1 MIDKNILK
9 QKLEETKAKIK
20 SNSKDA
26 HFADSLISDLLSIK
40 GQLEH
45 EPTLVHITEASV
57 IDRFDGAHFEMCI
70 TKDGTAVYRT
80 RGGYTIVADYG
91 LSSLNKTISNFI
103 ALSKNE
109 VKLSDDEMEAVLLD
123 LDANAHVLNIPM
135 LAFSDL
141 DFKFELAKM
150 VVNFLR
156 DTYDKAL
163 NATLQDET
171 PEENKIFKDGIT
183 AIHNTVDELKS
194 LTEE

>member
-1 MIDKNILK
+1 MK
-9 QKLEETKAKIK
+9 QKLEETKAKLK
-20 SNSKDA
+20 ANSKDA
-26 HFADSLISDLLSIK
+26 HFADSLISDLLSMK

-45 EPTLVHITEASV
+45 EPTLVHIAEADIV
-57 IDRFDGAHFEMCI
+57 DRFDGAHFEMCI

-91 LSSLNKTISNFI
+91 LSSLNKTISSFI

-109 VKLSDDEMEAVLLD
+109 VKLSDGEMEAVLLD

-135 LAFSDL
+135 IAFSDL

-150 VVNFLR
+150 VINFLR
-156 DTYDKAL
+156 NTYDKAMD
-163 NATLQDET
+163 ASLQEET
-171 PEENKIFKDGIT
+171 PEENKVFKDGIT
-183 AIHNTVDELKS
+183 AIHDTVAELKA

>member
-1 MIDKNILK
+1 MTDKNTLK

-26 HFADSLISDLLSIK
+26 HFADTLISDLLSLK

-45 EPTLVHITEASV
+45 QPTLVHIAEDDIVS
-57 IDRFDGAHFEMCI
+57 RFDGAHFEMCV

-91 LSSLNKTISNFI
+91 LTSLNSTIRNFI
-103 ALSKNE
+103 SLSKNE

-141 DFKFELAKM
+141 NFKFELAKM
-150 VVNFLR
+150 VINFLR
-156 DTYDKAL
+156 DTYDKAME
-163 NATLQDET
+163 APLQDET
-171 PEENKIFKDGIT
+171 PEENKVFKDGIT

>member
-1 MIDKNILK
+1 M
-9 QKLEETKAKIK
+9 K

-26 HFADSLISDLLSIK
+26 HFADTLISDLLSLK

-45 EPTLVHITEASV
+45 KSTLVYVAEDDIV
-57 IDRFDGAHFEMCI
+57 DRFDGAHFEMCI

-135 LAFSDL
+135 IAFSDL
-141 DFKFELAKM
+141 NFKFELAKM
-150 VVNFLR
+150 VIKFLR
-156 DTYDKAL
+156 DTYDKAMD
-163 NATLQDET
+163 ASLQDET
-171 PEENKIFKDGIT
+171 PEENKVFKDGIT
-183 AIHNTVDELKS
+183 AIHDTVAEIKS

>member
-1 MIDKNILK
+1 MK
-9 QKLEETKAKIK
+9 QRLEETKAKLK
-20 SNSKDA
+20 ANSKDA

-40 GQLEH
+40 GQLSH
-45 EPTLVHITEASV
+45 EPTLVHIAEDDIT
-57 IDRFDGAHFEMCI
+57 DRFDGAHFEMCI

-91 LSSLNKTISNFI
+91 LTSLNQTIRAFI
-103 ALSKNE
+103 SLSKNE

-135 LAFSDL
+135 LAFSDI

-150 VVNFLR
+150 VINFLR
-156 DTYDKAL
+156 DTYDKTM
-163 NATLQDET
+163 NAPLQDET
-171 PEENKIFKDGIT
+171 PEENKVFKDGIT

>member
-1 MIDKNILK
+1 MIDKNTLK

-45 EPTLVHITEASV
+45 EPTLVHITEASI
-57 IDRFDGAHFEMCI
+57 IDRFDGANFEMCI

-91 LSSLNKTISNFI
+91 LSSLNKTISDFI
-103 ALSKNE
+103 TLSKNE
-109 VKLSDDEMEAVLLD
+109 VKLSDSEMEAVLLD

-150 VVNFLR
+150 VINFLR
-156 DTYDKAL
+156 DTYDKAM
-163 NATLQDET
+163 NAPLQDET
-171 PEENKIFKDGIT
+171 PEENKVFKDGIT

>member
-1 MIDKNILK
+1 MTDKNVLK

-40 GQLEH
+40 GQIEH
-45 EPTLVHITEASV
+45 EPTLVHIAEASIV
-57 IDRFDGAHFEMCI
+57 DRFDGAHFEMCV

-103 ALSKNE
+103 TLAKNE

-135 LAFSDL
+135 LAFSDM

-150 VVNFLR
+150 VINFLR
-156 DTYDKAL
+156 DTYDKAM

-183 AIHNTVDELKS
+183 AINDTVNDLKS

>member
-1 MIDKNILK
+1 MTDKNTLK

-45 EPTLVHITEASV
+45 EPTLVHITEASI

-91 LSSLNKTISNFI
+91 LSSLNKTISDFI
-103 ALSKNE
+103 TLSKNE
-109 VKLSDDEMEAVLLD
+109 VKLSDSEMEAVLLD

-150 VVNFLR
+150 VINFLR
-156 DTYDKAL
+156 DTYDKAM
-163 NATLQDET
+163 NAPLQDET
-171 PEENKIFKDGIT
+171 PEENKVFKDGIT

>member
-1 MIDKNILK
+1 M
-9 QKLEETKAKIK
+9 EETKAKLK
-20 SNSKDA
+20 TNSKDA
-26 HFADSLISDLLSIK
+26 HFADTLISDLLSLK

-45 EPTLVHITEASV
+45 QPTLVHIAEDDIVA
-57 IDRFDGAHFEMCI
+57 RFDGAHFEMCV

-80 RGGYTIVADYG
+80 RGGYTIVADYE
-91 LSSLNKTISNFI
+91 LTSLNRTIRNFI
-103 ALSKNE
+103 SLSKNE

-141 DFKFELAKM
+141 NFKFDLAKM
-150 VVNFLR
+150 VINFLR
-156 DTYDKAL
+156 DTYDKAM
-163 NATLQDET
+163 NAPLQDET
-171 PEENKIFKDGIT
+171 PEENKVFKDGIT

>member
-1 MIDKNILK
+1 MTNKETLR

-45 EPTLVHITEASV
+45 KPTLVHIAEEDV
-57 IDRFDGAHFEMCI
+57 VDRFDGQHFEMCV

-91 LSSLNKTISNFI
+91 LTNLNGTIRNFI
-103 ALSKNE
+103 TLSKNE
-109 VKLSDDEMEAVLLD
+109 VTYSADEMESILLE

-135 LAFSDL
+135 IAFSDL
-141 DFKFELAKM
+141 NYKFELAKM
-150 VVNFLR
+150 AISFLR
-156 DTYDKAL
+156 GTYEKAMQSP
-163 NATLQDET
+163 LQDET
-171 PEENKIFKDGIT
+171 PDENKTFKDGVM
-183 AIHNTVDELKS
+183 AINDVVSELEV
-194 LTEE
+194 LTKA

>member
-1 MIDKNILK
+1 MTDKNTLK

-26 HFADSLISDLLSIK
+26 HFADLLISDLLSIK

-45 EPTLVHITEASV
+45 EPTLVHIAEEDV
-57 IDRFDGAHFEMCI
+57 VDRFDGQHFEMCV
-70 TKDGTAVYRT
+70 TKDGAAVYRT

-91 LSSLNKTISNFI
+91 LRSLNKAISDFI

-109 VKLSDDEMEAVLLD
+109 TKLSDSEMEAVLLD

-135 LAFSDL
+135 LAFSDI

-150 VVNFLR
+150 VINFLR
-156 DTYDKAL
+156 NTYDKAME
-163 NATLQDET
+163 AQLQDET
-171 PEENKIFKDGIT
+171 PEENKVFKDGIT

>member
-1 MIDKNILK
+1 MTDKNTLK

-45 EPTLVHITEASV
+45 EPTLVHITEASI
-57 IDRFDGAHFEMCI
+57 IDRFDGAHFEMCM

-156 DTYDKAL
+156 DTYDKAM

>member
-1 MIDKNILK
+1 MK
-9 QKLEETKAKIK
+9 QKLEETKAKLK
-20 SNSKDA
+20 TNSKDA
-26 HFADSLISDLLSIK
+26 HFADTLISDLLSLK
-40 GQLEH
+40 GQLDH
-45 EPTLVHITEASV
+45 KPTLIYVAEDDIV
-57 IDRFDGAHFEMCI
+57 DRFDGAHFEMCI

-135 LAFSDL
+135 LAFSDIN
-141 DFKFELAKM
+141 FKFELAKM
-150 VVNFLR
+150 VINFLR
-156 DTYDKAL
+156 DTYDKTM
-163 NATLQDET
+163 NAPLQDET
-171 PEENKIFKDGIT
+171 PEENKVFKDGIT

>member
-1 MIDKNILK
+1 MIDKNTLK

-45 EPTLVHITEASV
+45 EPTLVHIEEASV
-57 IDRFDGAHFEMCI
+57 IDRFDGVHFEMCI

-109 VKLSDDEMEAVLLD
+109 VELSDDEMEAVLLD

-150 VVNFLR
+150 VINFLR
-156 DTYDKAL
+156 DTYDKAM
-163 NATLQDET
+163 NAPLQDET
-171 PEENKIFKDGIT
+171 PEENKVFKDGIT